1 MRSHSTAV
9 TVSSATAETAAGVRL
24 GTWLGSVWP
33 TRRTRIACV
42 LLLADVCSRHST
54 TSTVTV
60 PAVPLMSDAFG
71 GHLAHST
78 AVTTVSFDTPIRRAI
93 SVMRAP
99 VSDGTGTMSVQ
110 LVLCVADSVWRAAG
124 HLAWVCC
131 ACPRRTRAACGCVLL
146 LLLAVPSL
154 DCHQS
159 QLRQCRK
166 QRLCRQWNESTASS
180 NSSI

>member
-54 TSTVTV
+54 ASTVTV

-71 GHLAHST
+71 GHLAFHCRHYSQ
-78 AVTTVSFDTPIRRAI
+78 FRH
-93 SVMRAP
+93 
-99 VSDGTGTMSVQ
+99 
-110 LVLCVADSVWRAAG
+110 ADSADDQRDARA
-124 HLAWVCC
+124 
-131 ACPRRTRAACGCVLL
+131 
-146 LLLAVPSL
+146 S
-154 DCHQS
+154 
-159 QLRQCRK
+159 
-166 QRLCRQWNESTASS
+166 E
-180 NSSI
+180 